1 MVQTWGYLSAVF
13 RNGQLWMV
21 IRTPSGVSSFSASVP
36 ARPIHSTT
44 RSSFWSNVRPF
55 IWASMPPAYRSA
67 TFSKTASTSSGP
79 PSSVTSVRI
88 IVASWPYRF
97 GKAASALSVRENISE
112 GLPLLLF
119 AGSLWTRPSRSRLVR
134 CWRTALGVMPSCPEI
149 VSALAACLR
158 RRSSRTS
165 ILVDRPAIRECM
177 SGGPGRE
184 LSTATDRVLTTFFK
198 DVLDKISKAY
208 RLHSVRQEVQEG
220 EAMIQEACVA
230 IEDIVERER
239 RAREVKYSRRNRIR
253 YIDRLLNELEMLNL
267 AERTEVPE
275 RLGIEL
281 DRLMAESTVV
291 ELVQQPR
298 PDSVTEAM
306 DVLYEIQD
314 SLMLNEA
321 DEE

>member
-1 MVQTWGYLSAVF
+1 
-13 RNGQLWMV
+13 
-21 IRTPSGVSSFSASVP
+21 
-36 ARPIHSTT
+36 
-44 RSSFWSNVRPF
+44 
-55 IWASMPPAYRSA
+55 
-67 TFSKTASTSSGP
+67 
-79 PSSVTSVRI
+79 
-88 IVASWPYRF
+88 
-97 GKAASALSVRENISE
+97 
-112 GLPLLLF
+112 
-119 AGSLWTRPSRSRLVR
+119 
-134 CWRTALGVMPSCPEI
+134 
-149 VSALAACLR
+149 
-158 RRSSRTS
+158 
-165 ILVDRPAIRECM
+165 M

-198 DVLDKISKAY
+198 DVLDKILKAY
-208 RLHSVRQEVQEG
+208 RLHPVRQEVQEG

-230 IEDIVERER
+230 IEDIEERER
-239 RAREVKYSRRNRIR
+239 RARELKYSRRNRIR